1 MVKIPHS
8 QFFLF
13 IFLLIGT
20 VAFSQEEVDF
30 DPNLIDITDKLP
42 PLEELIDSAYEHNPG
57 LSILEQQVII
67 TGTKL
72 NSEKWGWTR
81 NISFSGSAG
90 YGNMYN
96 YSTSSDGSLEP
107 IPIASVRY
115 QNQYTASVRASLPLN
130 TITDR
135 KNQLRIAR
143 IGVIQS
149 ELDTE
154 VKKQE
159 IRQNVIQQYYNLIS
173 NQKLVQLKVKNFESI
188 KLKIQLAEQEFRNGL
203 IPLSEYTNVLN
214 AFNESESA
222 LEKAKSDLLIACLLF
237 EDLVGIKLNFF

>member
-1 MVKIPHS
+1 MIKITHS
-8 QFFLF
+8 QYLLC
-13 IFLLIGT
+13 FLLSIGAC
-20 VAFSQEEVDF
+20 AFSQENLDF
-30 DPNLIDITDKLP
+30 DPKVIDITHKLP
-42 PLEELIDSAYEHNPG
+42 PLEDLIDSAYEHNPG
-57 LSILEQQVII
+57 LSILKQQVIV
-67 TGTKL
+67 TETKL
-72 NSEKWGWTR
+72 NSEKWGWTKS
-81 NISFSGSAG
+81 ISFSGSAG

-96 YSTSSDGSLEP
+96 YSTSSDGSFDP

-143 IGVIQS
+143 VEVNQS
-149 ELDTE
+149 ELDLE

-173 NQKLVQLKVKNFESI
+173 NQKLLMLKVKNFESI

-214 AFNESESA
+214 SFNESESA
-222 LEKAKSDLLIACLLF
+222 LEKAKSDLIIACFLF